1 MKQDIAGT
9 TMFDGDQAQ
18 KGFALNRMCF
28 SLSLAVA
35 AYRAPG

>member
-18 KGFALNRMCF
+18 KGLALNRMCF
-28 SLSLAVA
+28 SFNKAETAPLS
-35 AYRAPG
+35 